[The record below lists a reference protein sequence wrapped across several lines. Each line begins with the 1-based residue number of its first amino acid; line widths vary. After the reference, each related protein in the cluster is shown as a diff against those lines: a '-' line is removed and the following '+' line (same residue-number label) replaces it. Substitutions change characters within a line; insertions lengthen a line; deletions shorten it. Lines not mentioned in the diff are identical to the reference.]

1 MRRMKSFFAAHP
13 RFTTG
18 LHVVLAVLPSVTF
31 LMMVVVFVLS
41 CMPGVDFY
49 GVWLPFMLGTFLAI
63 ICCPGIFWLLSLLL
77 YRFTHAVR
85 EKWPDKLRMALIRFN
100 ILGGFLTIIQLV
112 LVVMIL
118 IRK

>member
-1 MRRMKSFFAAHP
+1 MSRLKGFFTEHP

-18 LHVVLAVLPSVTF
+18 MHVALAVLPTLVL
-31 LMMVVVFVLS
+31 LMMVIVFALS
-41 CMPGVDFY
+41 FLPGVDFY

-63 ICCPGIFWLLSLLL
+63 VCCPGVFWLLSLLL

-100 ILGGFLTIIQLV
+100 ILGGFLTVIQV
-112 LVVMIL
+112 ILVVLIL